1 MRHFGASIH
10 AHPSNCTCDPPGA
23 QSNPTFL
30 LKIQRDGKTLKLVLR
45 RKPNKLAHPSAH
57 ALHREFRVLE
67 SITRYNEQLR
77 SSSNS
82 SEFDRSVPVP
92 YPFAY
97 CDDKGVIGA
106 EFYVMEFCEGRIF
119 VDPRM
124 TSMTSADRAAA
135 YSDALR
141 VLSNIH
147 TTPWWRI
154 GLERYGKRRPGQTYV
169 ERQLQTLLQ
178 VTKQQSELM
187 KGGSDEE
194 MSRVEESIR
203 QISVELQSHAAKC
216 PDSFRLLHGDYKV
229 DNLIFH
235 PTEPRVVAV
244 LDWELS
250 TLGDFNC
257 DVANLS
263 MMYFMPSMEHGWG
276 VAGLGKVCGGTG
288 IPTREQLISTYCEYS
303 QLHEKVRRGL
313 GEISDA
319 SPTMQPASSEE
330 VKAWSGFYLSFLFFK
345 NCVIVHG
352 VAQRAATGVASSAQ
366 ASKVAKLL
374 PEMVRTTHEVQV
386 SYPPPASTSAS
397 KL

>member
-1 MRHFGASIH
+1 MT
-10 AHPSNCTCDPPGA
+10 PT

-30 LKIQRDGKTLKLVLR
+30 LKIERDDDIVKLVLR

-77 SSSNS
+77 SSSKA

-92 YPFAY
+92 YPHAY
-97 CDDKGVIGA
+97 CKEKEVIGA
-106 EFYVMEFCEGRIF
+106 EFYVMQFVEGRIF

-124 TSMTSADRAAA
+124 TTMTSADRAAA
-135 YSDALR
+135 YSDAVR
-141 VLSNIH
+141 ILSNIH
-147 TTPWWRI
+147 NAPWWRI

-169 ERQLQTLLQ
+169 ERQLQTLMQ
-178 VTKQQSELM
+178 VAKKQSELM

-194 MSRVEESIR
+194 MSRIEESIR
-203 QISVELQSHAAKC
+203 RISVELQSHAARC
-216 PDSFRLLHGDYKV
+216 PDSFRLLHGDFKI

-250 TLGDFNC
+250 TLGDGNC

-276 VAGLGKVCGGTG
+276 VAGLGENWGGTG
-288 IPTREQLISTYCEYS
+288 IPTREQLISLYCEYS

-313 GEISDA
+313 GETSDA
-319 SPTMQPASSEE
+319 TMQPANLEE
-330 VKAWSGFYLSFLFFK
+330 VRAWSGFYLSFLFFK

-366 ASKVAKLL
+366 ASKVARLL
-374 PEMVRTTHEVQV
+374 PEMVRTTHKVQV
-386 SYPPPASTSAS
+386 SYPPPATSAS